1 MQTTKHTYN
10 LNLRLKFS
18 YFFLIK
24 KFYDR
29 TCIIFFE
36 KVHRSMRNRCVHMCM
51 IDPTLYRSILCNM
64 QQTSCA
70 SVCNF
75 KTLCVITVFE
85 VISLDF
91 RLKYYFYN
99 PSGCIRLFFDWL
111 WDSLC
116 PWQSLLPMLLCPKNV
131 TTKVSYSYYRKK
143 GTLRYF
149 LTDCEI
155 NPFLR

>member
-24 KFYDR
+24 KILWQNLYN
-29 TCIIFFE
+29 IFR

-99 PSGCIRLFFDWL
+99 PSGWIRLFFRL
-111 WDSLC
+111 IVRLSL
-116 PWQSLLPMLLCPKNV
+116 SLTISPSHVAMPKKCN
-131 TTKVSYSYYRKK
+131 
-143 GTLRYF
+143 
-149 LTDCEI
+149 
-155 NPFLR
+155 N